1 MKIISR
7 LFLLIAV
14 ILSHIRCAVW
24 NRLSLCCSFYDWD
37 SLMCHWGLLFQE
49 EITLICIIQ
58 MFFLVIC
65 NKEEIM
71 NKIKKNWIYYLI
83 IFITFYLIPILIKDT
98 GSGMFILLI
107 VIPLITLIT
116 SIIYG
121 LRNTFDFIYPL
132 IVAILFIPTL
142 FIYYNSSAWVYVI
155 AYSMIALIGEL
166 LGKTLQRK

>member
-1 MKIISR
+1 M
-7 LFLLIAV
+7 
-14 ILSHIRCAVW
+14 
-24 NRLSLCCSFYDWD
+24 D
-37 SLMCHWGLLFQE
+37 
-49 EITLICIIQ
+49 
-58 MFFLVIC
+58 
-65 NKEEIM
+65 
-71 NKIKKNWIYYLI
+71 KIKKNWIYYLI
-83 IFITFYLIPILIKDT
+83 ILIAFYLVPILIKDT

-142 FIYYNSSAWVYVI
+142 FIYYNTSALVYVI
-155 AYSMIALIGEL
+155 ASSMIAVIGEL

>member
-1 MKIISR
+1 M
-7 LFLLIAV
+7 
-14 ILSHIRCAVW
+14 
-24 NRLSLCCSFYDWD
+24 D
-37 SLMCHWGLLFQE
+37 
-49 EITLICIIQ
+49 
-58 MFFLVIC
+58 
-65 NKEEIM
+65 
-71 NKIKKNWIYYLI
+71 KIKKNWINYFIILI
-83 IFITFYLIPILIKDT
+83 AFYIVPMLIKDT

-116 SIIYG
+116 SLIYG
-121 LRNTFDFIYPL
+121 LRNTVDFIYPL

>member
-1 MKIISR
+1 M
-7 LFLLIAV
+7 
-14 ILSHIRCAVW
+14 
-24 NRLSLCCSFYDWD
+24 D
-37 SLMCHWGLLFQE
+37 
-49 EITLICIIQ
+49 
-58 MFFLVIC
+58 
-65 NKEEIM
+65 
-71 NKIKKNWIYYLI
+71 KIKKNWIYYFIILI
-83 IFITFYLIPILIKDT
+83 AFFIVPILIKDT

-142 FIYYNSSAWVYVI
+142 FIYYNTSALVYVI
-155 AYSMIALIGEL
+155 AYSMIAVIGEL